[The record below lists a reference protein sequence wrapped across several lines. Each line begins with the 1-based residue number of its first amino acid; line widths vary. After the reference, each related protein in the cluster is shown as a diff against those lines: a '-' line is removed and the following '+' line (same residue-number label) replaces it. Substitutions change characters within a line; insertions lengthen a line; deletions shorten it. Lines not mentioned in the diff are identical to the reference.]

1 MSSAA
6 PEGSLTRANPPPPIE
21 LISGSVTATAAAAA
35 TAASAAL
42 PPARYVSAAASAA
55 YGVPAAAAKVGFGPV
70 VSIIGYDTPV
80 STLAERVR
88 ILSEVSG
95 GRRFNS
101 ATDAEILKADVADS
115 YFHRTM
121 QILRARGLEDTPVHA
136 ELAYKTSDP
145 GEWFVVAGLDEVAY
159 LLDGVDVDARAV
171 PEGTICRPH
180 EPILTL
186 SGPYGAFAEQETAI
200 LGLLC
205 QASGVATGAARCRL
219 AAGEKPVVSFGAR
232 RMHPAVTPMIER
244 AAYLGGC
251 DMVAVDLIVGR
262 LGIPATGTT
271 PHALVLILGSTEE
284 AARAFD
290 EVVEPGVPRTII
302 IDTFDDEKFGAL
314 IAARAIP
321 DSIYAIRMDTP
332 GNRRGD
338 FLDLMREVRWELDRN
353 GFEHVKIFGS
363 GGIDVDYILH
373 LNPVCDAYGVGGA
386 IADAPMVDYSMDI
399 VEVGGEDRSKRGKRG
414 GRKQFLELEDGSH
427 FVTPAGGDIPLGAK
441 DLLTP
446 IEELYASGSDIPAI
460 RGRVL
465 AQLSTG
471 RYALREAAR

>member
-1 MSSAA
+1 LD
-6 PEGSLTRANPPPPIE
+6 E
-21 LISGSVTATAAAAA
+21 
-35 TAASAAL
+35 
-42 PPARYVSAAASAA
+42 
-55 YGVPAAAAKVGFGPV
+55 VGG
-70 VSIIGYDTPV
+70 
-80 STLAERVR
+80 
-88 ILSEVSG
+88 G

-145 GEWFVVAGLDEVAY
+145 GGWFVVAGLDEVAF
-159 LLDGVDVDARAV
+159 LLEDVDVDARTV

-180 EPILTL
+180 EPVLTL
-186 SGPYGAFAEQETAI
+186 SGPYGAFAEHETAI

-219 AAGEKPVVSFGAR
+219 ASGEKPVVSFGAR

-244 AAYLGGC
+244 SAYLGGC
-251 DMVAVDLIVGR
+251 DMVAVDLAVDR

-271 PHALVLILGSTEE
+271 PHALVLIIGSTAE

-290 EVVEPGVPRTII
+290 GVIEPEVPRTII

-338 FLDLMREVRWELDRN
+338 FKDLMREVRWELDRN
-353 GFEHVKIFGS
+353 GFGHVKIFAS

-386 IADAPMVDYSMDI
+386 IADAPMVDFSLDL
-399 VEVGGEDRSKRGKRG
+399 VEVNGEDRSKRGKRG
-414 GRKQFLELEDGSH
+414 GRKRLLRLQDGNRVVLPESAT
-427 FVTPAGGDIPLGAK
+427 VPEGASDVLVPLR
-441 DLLTP
+441 DQ
-446 IEELYASGSDIPAI
+446 YASPPNMETL
-460 RGRVL
+460 RQRVL
-465 AQLSTG
+465 DQLRTG
-471 RYALREAAR
+471 DFAL

>member
-1 MSSAA
+1 MS
-6 PEGSLTRANPPPPIE
+6 P
-21 LISGSVTATAAAAA
+21 
-35 TAASAAL
+35 
-42 PPARYVSAAASAA
+42 
-55 YGVPAAAAKVGFGPV
+55 
-70 VSIIGYDTPV
+70 IGYDTPTG
-80 STLAERVR
+80 TLEERVR
-88 ILSEVSG
+88 ILSEERSG
-95 GRRFNS
+95 DRRFNS

-115 YFHRTM
+115 YFHKTM

-145 GEWFVVAGLDEVAY
+145 HEWFVVAGLDELAY
-159 LLDGVDVDARAV
+159 LLDGVEVDARAV

-180 EPILTL
+180 EPVLTL
-186 SGPYGAFAEQETAI
+186 SGPYGAFAEHETAI

-219 AAGEKPVVSFGAR
+219 AAGEKPVISFGAR

-251 DMVAVDLIVGR
+251 DMVAVDLAVER

-271 PHALVLILGSTEE
+271 PHALVLILGSTAE

-290 EVVEPGVPRTII
+290 EVMQPEVPRTII

-314 IAARAIP
+314 LAARAIP
-321 DSIYAIRMDTP
+321 DSISAIRMDTP

-353 GFEHVKIFGS
+353 GFEHVKIFAS
-363 GGIDVDYILH
+363 GGIDVEYILH

-386 IADAPMVDYSMDI
+386 IADAPMIDYSLDL
-399 VEVGGEDRSKRGKRG
+399 VEVNGEDRSKRGKRG
-414 GRKQFLELEDGSH
+414 GRKRLLRLKDGNRKILPET
-427 FVTPAGGDIPLGAK
+427 TPAPEGATDVLSSLRDLYSPPPDIGTL
-441 DLLTP
+441 
-446 IEELYASGSDIPAI
+446 
-460 RGRVL
+460 RRRVL
-465 AQLSTG
+465 DQLGTG
-471 RYALREAAR
+471 DFDL

>member
-1 MSSAA
+1 
-6 PEGSLTRANPPPPIE
+6 
-21 LISGSVTATAAAAA
+21 
-35 TAASAAL
+35 
-42 PPARYVSAAASAA
+42 
-55 YGVPAAAAKVGFGPV
+55 
-70 VSIIGYDTPV
+70 
-80 STLAERVR
+80 
-88 ILSEVSG
+88 LSEERSS

-115 YFHRTM
+115 YFHKTM
-121 QILRARGLEDTPVHA
+121 QILRARGLADTPVHA
-136 ELAYKTSDP
+136 ELAYKTSEPD
-145 GEWFVVAGLDEVAY
+145 EWFVVAGLDEVAY

-180 EPILTL
+180 EPVLTL
-186 SGPYGAFAEQETAI
+186 SGRYGAFAEHETAI

-219 AAGEKPVVSFGAR
+219 AAGDKPVISFGAR
-232 RMHPAVTPMIER
+232 RMHPAITPMIER

-251 DMVAVDLIVGR
+251 DMVAVDLAVER

-271 PHALVLILGSTEE
+271 PHALVLVLGSTDE

-290 EVVEPGVPRTII
+290 EIIEPEVPRTII

-321 DSIYAIRMDTP
+321 DSIAAIRMDTP
-332 GNRRGD
+332 GNRRGN

-353 GFEHVKIFGS
+353 GFEHVKIFAS

-386 IADAPMVDYSMDI
+386 IADAPMIDYSLDL
-399 VEVGGEDRSKRGKRG
+399 VEVNGEDRSKRGKRG
-414 GRKQFLELEDGSH
+414 GRKRLLQLEDGTRTILPES
-427 FVTPAGGDIPLGAK
+427 TPAPAGASDVLRPLQ
-441 DLLTP
+441 
-446 IEELYASGSDIPAI
+446 ELYYTPPDI
-460 RGRVL
+460 G
-465 AQLSTG
+465 
-471 RYALREAAR
+471 ALRQRVIEQLGTGDFEL

>member
-1 MSSAA
+1 
-6 PEGSLTRANPPPPIE
+6 
-21 LISGSVTATAAAAA
+21 
-35 TAASAAL
+35 
-42 PPARYVSAAASAA
+42 VS
-55 YGVPAAAAKVGFGPV
+55 P
-70 VSIIGYDTPV
+70 IGYDTLAG
-80 STLAERVR
+80 TLAERVG
-88 ILSEVSG
+88 ILSEGRSG

-121 QILRARGLEDTPVHA
+121 QILRARGLADTPVHA

-145 GEWFVVAGLDEVAY
+145 DAWFVVAGLDEVAY

-180 EPILTL
+180 EPVLTL
-186 SGPYGAFAEQETAI
+186 SGPYGAFAEHETAI

-219 AAGEKPVVSFGAR
+219 AAGEKPVISFGAR
-232 RMHPAVTPMIER
+232 RMHPAVSPMIER

-251 DMVAVDLIVGR
+251 DMVAVDLAVER

-271 PHALVLILGSTEE
+271 PHALVLVLGSTAE

-290 EVVEPGVPRTII
+290 EVMQPEVPRTII

-314 IAARAIP
+314 LAARAIP
-321 DSIYAIRMDTP
+321 DSISAIRMDTP

-338 FLDLMREVRWELDRN
+338 FLDLMREVRWELDRH
-353 GFEHVKIFGS
+353 GFEHVKIFAS
-363 GGIDVDYILH
+363 GGIDVEYILH

-386 IADAPMVDYSMDI
+386 IADAPMIDYSLDI
-399 VEVGGEDRSKRGKRG
+399 VEVNGEDRSKRGKRG
-414 GRKQFLELEDGSH
+414 GRKRLLELKDGRR
-427 FVTPAGGDIPLGAK
+427 VILPETTPVHEGAT
-441 DLLTP
+441 DVLISLR
-446 IEELYASGSDIPAI
+446 ELYSSPPDIGAL
-460 RGRVL
+460 RQRVL
-465 AQLSTG
+465 DQLGT
-471 RYALREAAR
+471 RVFDL

>member
-1 MSSAA
+1 MD
-6 PEGSLTRANPPPPIE
+6 E
-21 LISGSVTATAAAAA
+21 
-35 TAASAAL
+35 
-42 PPARYVSAAASAA
+42 
-55 YGVPAAAAKVGFGPV
+55 
-70 VSIIGYDTPV
+70 
-80 STLAERVR
+80 ER
-88 ILSEVSG
+88 SG

-101 ATDAEILKADVADS
+101 AADAEILNADVADS

-121 QILRARGLEDTPVHA
+121 QILRARGLEDTWVHA
-136 ELAYKTSDP
+136 ELAYKTSEPDA
-145 GEWFVVAGLDEVAY
+145 WFVVAGLDEVAY
-159 LLDGVDVDARAV
+159 LLDGVDVEARAV
-171 PEGTICRPH
+171 PEGTICRAH

-186 SGPYGAFAEQETAI
+186 SGPYGAFAEHETAL

-232 RMHPAVTPMIER
+232 RMHPAITPMIER
-244 AAYLGGC
+244 SAYLGGC
-251 DMVAVDLIVGR
+251 DMVAVDLAVGR

-271 PHALVLILGSTEE
+271 PHALVLILGSTAE

-290 EVVEPGVPRTII
+290 ETVEPEVPRTII

-353 GFEHVKIFGS
+353 GFDHVKIFGS

-386 IADAPMVDYSMDI
+386 IADAPMIDFSLDI
-399 VEVGGEDRSKRGKRG
+399 VEVAGEDRSKRGKRG
-414 GRKQFLELEDGSH
+414 GRKRLLHLIDGGRTILPANAPVPEGARDFLSPLEDLYSSPPGMDSLRQH
-427 FVTPAGGDIPLGAK
+427 VLDQLDTGDF
-441 DLLTP
+441 
-446 IEELYASGSDIPAI
+446 EL
-460 RGRVL
+460 
-465 AQLSTG
+465 
-471 RYALREAAR
+471 

>member
-1 MSSAA
+1 
-6 PEGSLTRANPPPPIE
+6 
-21 LISGSVTATAAAAA
+21 
-35 TAASAAL
+35 
-42 PPARYVSAAASAA
+42 VS
-55 YGVPAAAAKVGFGPV
+55 P
-70 VSIIGYDTPV
+70 IGYDTPAG
-80 STLAERVR
+80 TLAERVG
-88 ILSEVSG
+88 ILSEGRSG

-121 QILRARGLEDTPVHA
+121 QILRARGLADTPVHA

-145 GEWFVVAGLDEVAY
+145 DAWFVVAGLDEVAY

-180 EPILTL
+180 EPVLTL
-186 SGPYGAFAEQETAI
+186 SGPYGAFAEHETAI

-219 AAGEKPVVSFGAR
+219 AAGEKPVISFGAR
-232 RMHPAVTPMIER
+232 RMHPAVSPMIER

-251 DMVAVDLIVGR
+251 DMVAVDLAVER

-271 PHALVLILGSTEE
+271 PHALVLVLGSTAE

-290 EVVEPGVPRTII
+290 EIMQPEVPRTII

-314 IAARAIP
+314 LAARAIP
-321 DSIYAIRMDTP
+321 DSISAIRMDTP

-338 FLDLMREVRWELDRN
+338 FLDLMREVRWELDRH
-353 GFEHVKIFGS
+353 GFEHVKIFAS
-363 GGIDVDYILH
+363 GGIDVEYILH

-386 IADAPMVDYSMDI
+386 IADAPMIDYSLDI
-399 VEVGGEDRSKRGKRG
+399 VEVNGEDRSKRGKRG
-414 GRKQFLELEDGSH
+414 GRKRLLELKDGRR
-427 FVTPAGGDIPLGAK
+427 VILPETTPVHEGAT
-441 DLLTP
+441 DVLISLR
-446 IEELYASGSDIPAI
+446 ELYSSPPDIGAL
-460 RGRVL
+460 RQRVL
-465 AQLSTG
+465 DQLGT
-471 RYALREAAR
+471 RVFDL